1 MEQEIQVTKTYEMQ
15 GCMKIIME
23 AQTTVPELIPTVLGE
38 LQPLAE

>member
-1 MEQEIQVTKTYEMQ
+1 
-15 GCMKIIME
+15 MKIIME